1 MSQTPETPQ
10 AFEISRYDLELRLL
24 GLNEKLKEL
33 REQYERVF
41 SELVKLG
48 DTLNKLGARETSLKL
63 IDIIMEFK
71 DIFYDGVGEMVVN
84 RLGLDVNIEKYER
97 QYGVRFA
104 RDESKKL
111 IGATLMRDSD
121 TDTVKP
127 VVVYIDY
134 EEIWYSEGEKE

>member
-24 GLNEKLKEL
+24 WLNEKLKEL
-33 REQYERVF
+33 RELYDKIF
-41 SELVKLG
+41 K
-48 DTLNKLGARETSLKL
+48 SLAKL
-63 IDIIMEFK
+63 IDMLEEMRAEEAKKRLINIVLEFWR
-71 DIFYDGVGEMVVN
+71 IPYDAVYEVARN
-84 RLGLDVNIEKYER
+84 RLGLDVDIEKYER

-121 TDTVKP
+121 TNTVKP